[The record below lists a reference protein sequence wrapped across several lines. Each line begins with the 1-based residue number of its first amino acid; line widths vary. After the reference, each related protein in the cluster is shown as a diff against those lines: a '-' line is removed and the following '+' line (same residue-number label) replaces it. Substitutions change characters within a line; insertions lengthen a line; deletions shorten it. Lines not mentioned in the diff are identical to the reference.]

1 MEIVTKIPGLQQI
14 AEKFFEHLSKDDLL
28 NCRLVSS
35 SFKEVLNKP
44 IFWFSKHEASNEP
57 ELKTKR
63 SLNSIMKIYKCWKF
77 LAGKLKNGRCK
88 EEFVLVMIRMY
99 KRKRIE
105 AIHPL
110 EIAADLA
117 KPKKYDNF
125 VKFVLENV
133 DINCAVNFV
142 EELKTNTL
150 VFKTKYENFSLI
162 HLAAYIGFNDIFEKL
177 LKKYESPNIPKNVI
191 NLAASN
197 GHLEIVK
204 LLADKN
210 TVNFASA
217 ICFAAYNG
225 HLEIVKFLV
234 NFTDTP
240 NAEFEIDGFTPIHFA
255 AANGYLEMVK
265 FLAGLTKTP
274 NVPDSKYGYTPIYYA
289 KYSKHSEIVKFLEKC
304 TNQQGPQKVPNG
316 YYMENWTIIV
326 VIMFIIFIFLFYTL
340 AL

>member
-1 MEIVTKIPGLQQI
+1 MEIVTKNPGLQQI
-14 AEKFFEHLSKDDLL
+14 AEKIFEHLSKDDLL

-57 ELKTKR
+57 ELKTKM
-63 SLNSIMKIYKCWKF
+63 SLNSIMKIHKCWKF
-77 LAGKLKNGRCK
+77 LAAKLKNGRCK

-105 AIHPL
+105 SIHPL
-110 EIAADLA
+110 EIAVDLA
-117 KPKKYDNF
+117 KTKKYDNF
-125 VKFVLENV
+125 IKFFLENV
-133 DINCAVNFV
+133 DINCTVN
-142 EELKTNTL
+142 EELKTNIF
-150 VFKTKYENFSLI
+150 VFKFKHENFSPI

-177 LKKYESPNIPKNVI
+177 LKKYDSPNIPKNVI
-191 NLAASN
+191 NLAARN
-197 GHLEIVK
+197 GHLGIVK

-210 TVNFASA
+210 TVNYASA
-217 ICFAAYNG
+217 ISDAVMGG
-225 HLEIVKFLV
+225 HLEIVKFLA

-240 NAEFEIDGFTPIHFA
+240 NAANMSGFTPIHIA
-255 AANGYLEMVK
+255 AANGYLEIVK

-274 NVPDSKYGYTPIYYA
+274 NLPNSNGYTPIHYA
-289 KYSKHSEIVKFLEKC
+289 KKFKHSEIVKFLEKC
-304 TNQQGPQKVPNG
+304 TSPQQGPNR

-326 VIMFIIFIFLFYTL
+326 VIIFIFIIFIFLFYTL